1 VKVYCIAGEASGD
14 LHGASLLAEWKRRD
28 PSLQVRGWGGDL
40 MQAQGMDLVKHYRET
55 AFMGFAEVARNL
67 RTILGLLD
75 LARNDLQAY
84 APDVLLL
91 IDYPGFNLRMA
102 RYAHALGIRVVY
114 YISPQVW
121 AWKEGRVR
129 QIRQSVDLMLC
140 ILPFEKDWYAQRGM
154 QVHYVGHPLADQ
166 CRPMESDQVGAT
178 RQALGIPSGPCV
190 ALLPGSRLQEI
201 RKHGS
206 LMLRSLARLSG
217 GDQVSSGGFVSGGDS
232 VSSAVPIS
240 AVLAMAP
247 GVERSVYLPLEEEA
261 RTLGLNLH
269 CLVGKTR
276 ELLGCADAALV
287 ASGTATLEAA
297 LMGCPMVAVYR
308 VHPLSYFIG
317 KALVKVRFV
326 SLVNLILDREAV
338 PERLQSRAIPTVLE
352 AELRSLLAPSSAA
365 AVAQKQAFG
374 ELRGLLARVNGDD
387 RGATAAARAADCIV
401 RWAHDSRG

>member
-1 VKVYCIAGEASGD
+1 MHAS
-14 LHGASLLAEWKRRD
+14 SLLAEWRRRD
-28 PSLQVRGWGGDL
+28 PSLQLRGWGGDL
-40 MQAQGMDLVKHYRET
+40 MQAQGMHLVKHYRET

-75 LARNDLQAY
+75 LARKDLESY

-102 RYAHALGIRVVY
+102 RYAHDRGIRVVY

-121 AWKEGRVR
+121 AWKENRVR

-140 ILPFEKDWYAQRGM
+140 ILPFEKEWYAQRGV

-166 CRPMESDQVGAT
+166 CRPLESEQVGAT

-206 LMLRSLARLSG
+206 LMLQSLTKLSG
-217 GDQVSSGGFVSGGDS
+217 GGAVSSG
-232 VSSAVPIS
+232 VPLS

-247 GVERSVYLPLEEEA
+247 GVDRSVYLPLEEEA
-261 RTLGLNLH
+261 RALGLNLH

-317 KALVKVRFV
+317 KALVKVRYV

-352 AELRSLLAPSSAA
+352 AELRSLLAPSSTAA
-365 AVAQKQAFG
+365 EAQKQAFG

-387 RGATAAARAADCIV
+387 SGATAATRAADCIV
-401 RWAHDSRG
+401 RWARDVQG

>member
-1 VKVYCIAGEASGD
+1 M
-14 LHGASLLAEWKRRD
+14 HGASLLAEWRRRD
-28 PSLQVRGWGGDL
+28 PSLRVRGWGGDL

-75 LARNDLQAY
+75 LARKDLESY

-102 RYAHALGIRVVY
+102 RYAHDRGIRVVY

-121 AWKEGRVR
+121 AWKESRVR

-140 ILPFEKDWYAQRGM
+140 ILPFEKEWYAERGV

-166 CRPMESDQVGAT
+166 CRPLESEQVGAT

-206 LMLRSLARLSG
+206 LMLQSLARLSG
-217 GDQVSSGGFVSGGDS
+217 GNGVPGGGFVSGGGA
-232 VSSAVPIS
+232 VSSGVPLS

-247 GVERSVYLPLEEEA
+247 GVDRSVYLPLEEEA

-317 KALVKVRFV
+317 KALVKVRYV

-365 AVAQKQAFG
+365 AAAQKQAFG

-387 RGATAAARAADCIV
+387 SGATAATRAADCIV
-401 RWAHDSRG
+401 RWARDVQG

>member
-1 VKVYCIAGEASGD
+1 MHAS
-14 LHGASLLAEWKRRD
+14 SLLAEWRRRD
-28 PSLQVRGWGGDL
+28 PSLQLRGWGGDL
-40 MQAQGMDLVKHYRET
+40 MQAQGMHLVKHYRET

-67 RTILGLLD
+67 RTIVGLLD
-75 LARNDLQAY
+75 LARKDLESY

-102 RYAHALGIRVVY
+102 RYAHDRGIRVVY

-121 AWKEGRVR
+121 AWKENRVR

-140 ILPFEKDWYAQRGM
+140 ILPFEKEWYAQRGV

-166 CRPMESDQVGAT
+166 CRPLESVQVGAT
-178 RQALGIPSGPCV
+178 RQALGIPSGLCV

-206 LMLRSLARLSG
+206 LMLQSLAKLSG
-217 GDQVSSGGFVSGGDS
+217 GGQ

-247 GVERSVYLPLEEEA
+247 GVDRSVYRPLEEEA
-261 RTLGLNLH
+261 RALGLKLH

-338 PERLQSRAIPTVLE
+338 PERLQSRAIPTVLG
-352 AELRSLLAPSSAA
+352 AELRSLLAPASAA
-365 AVAQKQAFG
+365 AAAQKQAFG

-387 RGATAAARAADCIV
+387 SGATAATRAADCIV
-401 RWAHDSRG
+401 RWARDVQG

>member
-1 VKVYCIAGEASGD
+1 
-14 LHGASLLAEWKRRD
+14 
-28 PSLQVRGWGGDL
+28 
-40 MQAQGMDLVKHYRET
+40 MDLVKHYRET

-75 LARNDLQAY
+75 LARKDLQAY

-140 ILPFEKDWYAQRGM
+140 ILPFEKEWYTQRGV

-166 CRPMESDQVGAT
+166 CRPLESERVGAM

-217 GDQVSSGGFVSGGDS
+217 GGLVSSVF
-232 VSSAVPIS
+232 PIS

-247 GVERSVYLPLEEEA
+247 GVDRSVYLPLEEEA
-261 RTLGLNLH
+261 RALGLNLH

-317 KALVKVRFV
+317 KALVKVRYV

-352 AELRSLLAPSSAA
+352 AELRALLAPSSAA
-365 AVAQKQAFG
+365 ATAQKQAFG

-387 RGATAAARAADCIV
+387 SGATAAARAADCIV
-401 RWAHDSRG
+401 RWAQDPKG

>member
-1 VKVYCIAGEASGD
+1 M
-14 LHGASLLAEWKRRD
+14 HGASLLTEWRRRD
-28 PSLQVRGWGGDL
+28 PSLRVRGWGGDL
-40 MQAQGMDLVKHYRET
+40 MQAQGMDMVKHYRET

-75 LARNDLQAY
+75 LARSDLQAY

-140 ILPFEKDWYAQRGM
+140 ILPFEKEWYAQRGM

-166 CRPMESDQVGAT
+166 CRPLEPEQVGET

-217 GDQVSSGGFVSGGDS
+217 DSGVSGGGFVSGGEAVSRDGL
-232 VSSAVPIS
+232 VSSVFPIS

-247 GVERSVYLPLEEEA
+247 GVDRSVYLPLEEEA
-261 RTLGLNLH
+261 RVLGLNLY

-365 AVAQKQAFG
+365 AAAQKQAFG

-387 RGATAAARAADCIV
+387 SGATAAARAADCIV
-401 RWAHDSRG
+401 RWAQDPKG

>member
-1 VKVYCIAGEASGD
+1 MHAS
-14 LHGASLLAEWKRRD
+14 SLLAEWRRRD
-28 PSLQVRGWGGDL
+28 PSLQLRGWGGDL
-40 MQAQGMDLVKHYRET
+40 MQAQGMHLVKHYRET

-75 LARNDLQAY
+75 LARKDLESY

-102 RYAHALGIRVVY
+102 RYAHDRGIRVVY

-121 AWKEGRVR
+121 AWKENRVR

-140 ILPFEKDWYAQRGM
+140 ILPFEKEWYAQRGV

-166 CRPMESDQVGAT
+166 CRPLESEQVGAT

-206 LMLRSLARLSG
+206 LMLQSLAKLSG
-217 GDQVSSGGFVSGGDS
+217 GGAVSSG
-232 VSSAVPIS
+232 VPLS

-247 GVERSVYLPLEEEA
+247 GVDRSVYLPLEEEA
-261 RTLGLNLH
+261 RTLGLNLL

-317 KALVKVRFV
+317 KALVKVRYV

-338 PERLQSRAIPTVLE
+338 PERLQSRAIPTVLG
-352 AELRSLLAPSSAA
+352 AELRSLLAPASAA
-365 AVAQKQAFG
+365 AAAQKQAFG

-387 RGATAAARAADCIV
+387 SGATAATRAADCIV
-401 RWAHDSRG
+401 RWARDVQG

>member
-1 VKVYCIAGEASGD
+1 
-14 LHGASLLAEWKRRD
+14 
-28 PSLQVRGWGGDL
+28 

-75 LARNDLQAY
+75 LARKDLQAY

-166 CRPMESDQVGAT
+166 CRPLESEQVVAT

-217 GDQVSSGGFVSGGDS
+217 GDT

-247 GVERSVYLPLEEEA
+247 GVDRSVYLPLEEEA
-261 RTLGLNLH
+261 RTLGLKLH

-365 AVAQKQAFG
+365 AAAQKQAFG
-374 ELRGLLARVNGDD
+374 ELRGLLARVNADD
-387 RGATAAARAADCIV
+387 SGATAAARAADCIV
-401 RWAHDSRG
+401 RWAQDPKG

>member
-1 VKVYCIAGEASGD
+1 
-14 LHGASLLAEWKRRD
+14 
-28 PSLQVRGWGGDL
+28 
-40 MQAQGMDLVKHYRET
+40 MDLVKHYRET

-75 LARNDLQAY
+75 LARKDLQAY

-166 CRPMESDQVGAT
+166 CRPLESDQVGAT

-217 GDQVSSGGFVSGGDS
+217 GGGVSGGGFVSGGEAVSRDGL
-232 VSSAVPIS
+232 VSSVFPIS

-247 GVERSVYLPLEEEA
+247 GVDRSVYLPLEEEA
-261 RTLGLNLH
+261 RTLGLKLH

-365 AVAQKQAFG
+365 AAAQKQAFG

-387 RGATAAARAADCIV
+387 SGATAAARAADCIV
-401 RWAHDSRG
+401 RWAQDPKG

>member
-1 VKVYCIAGEASGD
+1 MHAS
-14 LHGASLLAEWKRRD
+14 SLLAEWRRRD
-28 PSLQVRGWGGDL
+28 PSLQLRGWGGDL
-40 MQAQGMDLVKHYRET
+40 MQAQGMHLVKHYRET

-75 LARNDLQAY
+75 LARKDLESY

-102 RYAHALGIRVVY
+102 RYAHDRGIRVVY

-121 AWKEGRVR
+121 AWKENRVR

-140 ILPFEKDWYAQRGM
+140 ILPFEKEWYAQRGV

-166 CRPMESDQVGAT
+166 CRPLESEQVVAT

-217 GDQVSSGGFVSGGDS
+217 GGQ

-247 GVERSVYLPLEEEA
+247 GVDRSVYRPLEEEA
-261 RTLGLNLH
+261 RALGLNLH

-326 SLVNLILDREAV
+326 SLVNLILGREAV
-338 PERLQSRAIPTVLE
+338 PERLQSRAIPTVLG
-352 AELRSLLAPSSAA
+352 AELRSLLAPASAA
-365 AVAQKQAFG
+365 AAAQKQAFG
-374 ELRGLLARVNGDD
+374 ELRGLFARVNGDD
-387 RGATAAARAADCIV
+387 SGATAATRAADCIV
-401 RWAHDSRG
+401 RWARDVQG

>member
-1 VKVYCIAGEASGD
+1 MHAS
-14 LHGASLLAEWKRRD
+14 SLLAEWRRRD
-28 PSLQVRGWGGDL
+28 PSLQLRGWGGDL
-40 MQAQGMDLVKHYRET
+40 MQAQGMHLVKHYRET

-75 LARNDLQAY
+75 LARKDLESY

-102 RYAHALGIRVVY
+102 RYAHDRGIRVVY

-121 AWKEGRVR
+121 AWKENRVR

-140 ILPFEKDWYAQRGM
+140 ILPFEKEWYAQRGV

-166 CRPMESDQVGAT
+166 CRPLESEQVGAT
-178 RQALGIPSGPCV
+178 RQALGIPSGLCV

-206 LMLRSLARLSG
+206 LMLQSLAKLSG
-217 GDQVSSGGFVSGGDS
+217 GGAVSSG
-232 VSSAVPIS
+232 VPLS

-247 GVERSVYLPLEEEA
+247 GVDRSVYLPLEEEA
-261 RTLGLNLH
+261 RTLGLNLL

-317 KALVKVRFV
+317 KALVKVRYV

-338 PERLQSRAIPTVLE
+338 PERLQSRAIPTVLG
-352 AELRSLLAPSSAA
+352 AELRSLLAPASAA
-365 AVAQKQAFG
+365 AAAQKQAFG

-387 RGATAAARAADCIV
+387 SGATAATRAADCIV
-401 RWAHDSRG
+401 RWARDVQG

>member
-1 VKVYCIAGEASGD
+1 MHAS
-14 LHGASLLAEWKRRD
+14 SLLAEWRRRD
-28 PSLQVRGWGGDL
+28 PSLQLRGWGGDL
-40 MQAQGMDLVKHYRET
+40 MQAQGMHLVKHYRET

-75 LARNDLQAY
+75 LARKDLESY

-102 RYAHALGIRVVY
+102 RYAHDRGIRVVY

-121 AWKEGRVR
+121 AWKENRVR

-140 ILPFEKDWYAQRGM
+140 ILPFEKEWYAQRGV

-166 CRPMESDQVGAT
+166 CRPLESEQVGAT
-178 RQALGIPSGPCV
+178 RQALGVPSGPCV

-206 LMLRSLARLSG
+206 LMLQSLTKLSG
-217 GDQVSSGGFVSGGDS
+217 GGAVSSG
-232 VSSAVPIS
+232 VPLS

-247 GVERSVYLPLEEEA
+247 GVDRSVYLPLEEEA

-326 SLVNLILDREAV
+326 SLVNLILGREAV
-338 PERLQSRAIPTVLE
+338 PERLQSRAIPTALG
-352 AELRSLLAPSSAA
+352 AELRSLLAPASAA
-365 AVAQKQAFG
+365 AAAQKQAFG

-387 RGATAAARAADCIV
+387 SGATAATRAADCIV
-401 RWAHDSRG
+401 RWAQDVQG

>member
-1 VKVYCIAGEASGD
+1 
-14 LHGASLLAEWKRRD
+14 
-28 PSLQVRGWGGDL
+28 
-40 MQAQGMDLVKHYRET
+40 MDLVKHYRET

-75 LARNDLQAY
+75 LARKDLESY

-102 RYAHALGIRVVY
+102 RYAHDRGIRVVY

-121 AWKEGRVR
+121 AWKENRVR

-217 GDQVSSGGFVSGGDS
+217 GGQVSSGGFVSGGDS

-247 GVERSVYLPLEEEA
+247 GVDRSVYLPLEEEA

-317 KALVKVRFV
+317 KALVKVRYV

-365 AVAQKQAFG
+365 AAAQKQAFG

-387 RGATAAARAADCIV
+387 SGATAAARAADCIV
-401 RWAHDSRG
+401 RWAQDSRG

>member
-1 VKVYCIAGEASGD
+1 MKVYCIAGEASGD
-14 LHGASLLAEWKRRD
+14 MHASSLLAEWRRRD
-28 PSLQVRGWGGDL
+28 PSLQLRGWGGDL
-40 MQAQGMDLVKHYRET
+40 MQAQGMHLVKHYRET

-75 LARNDLQAY
+75 LARKDLESY

-102 RYAHALGIRVVY
+102 RYAHDRGIRVVY

-121 AWKEGRVR
+121 AWKESRVR

-140 ILPFEKDWYAQRGM
+140 ILPFEKEWYAERGV

-166 CRPMESDQVGAT
+166 CRPLESEQVGAT
-178 RQALGIPSGPCV
+178 RQALGIPSGLCV

-206 LMLRSLARLSG
+206 LMLQSLTELSG
-217 GDQVSSGGFVSGGDS
+217 GGAVSSGVSL
-232 VSSAVPIS
+232 S

-247 GVERSVYLPLEEEA
+247 GVDRSVYLPLEEEA

-326 SLVNLILDREAV
+326 SLVNLILGREAV

-365 AVAQKQAFG
+365 AAAQKQAFG

-387 RGATAAARAADCIV
+387 SGATAATRAADCIV
-401 RWAHDSRG
+401 RWARDVQG

>member
-1 VKVYCIAGEASGD
+1 M
-14 LHGASLLAEWKRRD
+14 HGASLLAEWRRRD
-28 PSLQVRGWGGDL
+28 PSLRVRGWGGDL

-75 LARNDLQAY
+75 LARKDLQSY

-102 RYAHALGIRVVY
+102 RYAHDRGIRVVY

-121 AWKEGRVR
+121 AWKESRVR

-140 ILPFEKDWYAQRGM
+140 ILPFEKEWYAERGV

-166 CRPMESDQVGAT
+166 CRPLESEQVGST

-206 LMLRSLARLSG
+206 LMLQSLAKLSG
-217 GDQVSSGGFVSGGDS
+217 GNGVPGGGFVSGGGA
-232 VSSAVPIS
+232 VSSGVPLS

-247 GVERSVYLPLEEEA
+247 GVDRSVYLPLEEEA
-261 RTLGLNLH
+261 RTLGLNLL

-317 KALVKVRFV
+317 KALVKVRYV

-365 AVAQKQAFG
+365 AEAQKQAFG

-387 RGATAAARAADCIV
+387 SGATAATRAADCIV
-401 RWAHDSRG
+401 RWAQDPKG

>member
-1 VKVYCIAGEASGD
+1 MKVYCIAGEASGD
-14 LHGASLLAEWKRRD
+14 MHASSLLAEWRRRD
-28 PSLQVRGWGGDL
+28 PSLQLRGWGGDL
-40 MQAQGMDLVKHYRET
+40 MQAQGMHLVKHYRET

-75 LARNDLQAY
+75 LARKDLESY

-102 RYAHALGIRVVY
+102 RYAHDRGIRVVY

-121 AWKEGRVR
+121 AWKENRVR

-140 ILPFEKDWYAQRGM
+140 ILPFEKEWYAQRGV

-166 CRPMESDQVGAT
+166 CRPLESVQVGAT
-178 RQALGIPSGPCV
+178 RQALGIPSGLCV

-206 LMLRSLARLSG
+206 LMLQSLAKLSG
-217 GDQVSSGGFVSGGDS
+217 GGAVSSG
-232 VSSAVPIS
+232 VPLS

-247 GVERSVYLPLEEEA
+247 GVDRSVYLPLEEEA

-338 PERLQSRAIPTVLE
+338 PERLQSRAIPTVLG
-352 AELRSLLAPSSAA
+352 AELRSLLAPASAA
-365 AVAQKQAFG
+365 AAAQKQAFG

-387 RGATAAARAADCIV
+387 SGATAATRAADCIV
-401 RWAHDSRG
+401 RWAQDVQG

>member
-1 VKVYCIAGEASGD
+1 MKVYCIAGEASGD
-14 LHGASLLAEWKRRD
+14 LHGASLLAEWRRKD
-28 PSLQVRGWGGDL
+28 PSFQVRGWGGDL

-75 LARNDLQAY
+75 LARKDLQAY

-140 ILPFEKDWYAQRGM
+140 LLPFEKDWYAQRGV

-166 CRPMESDQVGAT
+166 CRPLESEQVVAT

-217 GDQVSSGGFVSGGDS
+217 GGQVSIGGFVSGGDA
-232 VSSAVPIS
+232 VSSGDPMS

-247 GVERSVYLPLEEEA
+247 GVDRCVYLPLEEEA
-261 RTLGLNLH
+261 RALGLKLH
-269 CLVGKTR
+269 CLEGKTR

-338 PERLQSRAIPTVLE
+338 PERLQFRAIPTVLE

-365 AVAQKQAFG
+365 AAAQKQAFG

-387 RGATAAARAADCIV
+387 SGATAAARAADCIV
-401 RWAHDSRG
+401 RWAQDPKG

>member
-1 VKVYCIAGEASGD
+1 MHAS
-14 LHGASLLAEWKRRD
+14 SLLAEWRRRD
-28 PSLQVRGWGGDL
+28 PSLQLRGWGGDL
-40 MQAQGMDLVKHYRET
+40 MQAQGMHLVKHYRET

-75 LARNDLQAY
+75 LARKDLESY

-102 RYAHALGIRVVY
+102 RYAHDRGIRVVY

-121 AWKEGRVR
+121 AWKENRVR

-140 ILPFEKDWYAQRGM
+140 ILPFEKEWYAQRGV

-166 CRPMESDQVGAT
+166 CRPLESEQVGAT
-178 RQALGIPSGPCV
+178 RHALGIPSGLCV

-206 LMLRSLARLSG
+206 LMLQSLAKLSG
-217 GDQVSSGGFVSGGDS
+217 GGAVSSG
-232 VSSAVPIS
+232 VPLS

-247 GVERSVYLPLEEEA
+247 GVDRSVYLPLEEEA

-326 SLVNLILDREAV
+326 SLVNLILGREAV
-338 PERLQSRAIPTVLE
+338 PERLQSRAIPTVLG
-352 AELRSLLAPSSAA
+352 AELRSLLAPASAA
-365 AVAQKQAFG
+365 AATQKQAFG

-387 RGATAAARAADCIV
+387 SGATAATRAADCIV
-401 RWAHDSRG
+401 RWARDVQG

>member
-1 VKVYCIAGEASGD
+1 MHAS
-14 LHGASLLAEWKRRD
+14 SLLAEWRRRD
-28 PSLQVRGWGGDL
+28 PSLQLRGWGGDL
-40 MQAQGMDLVKHYRET
+40 MQAQGMHLVKHYRET

-75 LARNDLQAY
+75 LARKDLESY

-102 RYAHALGIRVVY
+102 RYAHDRGIRVVY

-121 AWKEGRVR
+121 AWKENRVR

-140 ILPFEKDWYAQRGM
+140 ILPFEKEWYAQRGV

-166 CRPMESDQVGAT
+166 CRPLESEQVGAT

-206 LMLRSLARLSG
+206 LMLQSLAKLSG
-217 GDQVSSGGFVSGGDS
+217 GGAVSSG
-232 VSSAVPIS
+232 VPLS

-247 GVERSVYLPLEEEA
+247 GVDRSVYLPLEEEA

-317 KALVKVRFV
+317 KALVKVRYV
-326 SLVNLILDREAV
+326 SLVNLILGREAV
-338 PERLQSRAIPTVLE
+338 PERLQSRAIPTVLG
-352 AELRSLLAPSSAA
+352 AELRSLLAPASAA
-365 AVAQKQAFG
+365 AAAQKQAFG

-387 RGATAAARAADCIV
+387 SGATAATRAADCIV
-401 RWAHDSRG
+401 RWARDVQG

>member
-1 VKVYCIAGEASGD
+1 MHAS
-14 LHGASLLAEWKRRD
+14 SLLAEWRRRD
-28 PSLQVRGWGGDL
+28 PSLQLRGWGGDL
-40 MQAQGMDLVKHYRET
+40 MQAQGMHLVKHYRET

-75 LARNDLQAY
+75 LARKDLESY

-102 RYAHALGIRVVY
+102 RYAHDRGIRVVY

-121 AWKEGRVR
+121 AWKENRVR

-140 ILPFEKDWYAQRGM
+140 ILPFEKEWYAQRGV

-166 CRPMESDQVGAT
+166 CRPLESEQVGAT
-178 RQALGIPSGPCV
+178 RQALGIPSGLCV

-206 LMLRSLARLSG
+206 LMLQSLARLSG
-217 GDQVSSGGFVSGGDS
+217 GGAVSSG
-232 VSSAVPIS
+232 VPLS

-247 GVERSVYLPLEEEA
+247 GVDRSVYLPLEEEA

-317 KALVKVRFV
+317 KALVKVRYV
-326 SLVNLILDREAV
+326 SLVNLILGREAV
-338 PERLQSRAIPTVLE
+338 PERLQSRAIPTVLG
-352 AELRSLLAPSSAA
+352 AELRSLLAPASAA
-365 AVAQKQAFG
+365 AAAQKQAFG

-387 RGATAAARAADCIV
+387 SGATAATRAADCIV
-401 RWAHDSRG
+401 RWARDVQG

>member
-1 VKVYCIAGEASGD
+1 MHAS
-14 LHGASLLAEWKRRD
+14 SLLAEWRRRD
-28 PSLQVRGWGGDL
+28 PSLQLRGWGGDL
-40 MQAQGMDLVKHYRET
+40 MQAQGMHLVKHYRET

-75 LARNDLQAY
+75 LARKDLESY

-102 RYAHALGIRVVY
+102 RYAHDRGIRVVY

-121 AWKEGRVR
+121 AWKENRVR

-140 ILPFEKDWYAQRGM
+140 ILPFEKEWYAQRGV

-166 CRPMESDQVGAT
+166 CRPLESVQVGAT

-206 LMLRSLARLSG
+206 LMLQSLAKLSG
-217 GDQVSSGGFVSGGDS
+217 GGAVSSV
-232 VSSAVPIS
+232 VPLS

-247 GVERSVYLPLEEEA
+247 GVDRSVYLPLEEEA

-326 SLVNLILDREAV
+326 SLVNLILGREAV
-338 PERLQSRAIPTVLE
+338 PERLQSRAIPTVLG
-352 AELRSLLAPSSAA
+352 AELRSLLAPASAA
-365 AVAQKQAFG
+365 AAAQKQAFG

-387 RGATAAARAADCIV
+387 SGATAATRAADCIV
-401 RWAHDSRG
+401 RWARDVQG

>member
-1 VKVYCIAGEASGD
+1 MHAS
-14 LHGASLLAEWKRRD
+14 SLLAEWRRRD
-28 PSLQVRGWGGDL
+28 PSLQLRGWGGDL
-40 MQAQGMDLVKHYRET
+40 MQAQGMHLVKHYRET

-75 LARNDLQAY
+75 LARKDLESY

-102 RYAHALGIRVVY
+102 RYAHDRGIRVVY

-121 AWKEGRVR
+121 AWKENRVR

-140 ILPFEKDWYAQRGM
+140 ILPFEKEWYAQRGV

-166 CRPMESDQVGAT
+166 CRPLESEQVGAT

-206 LMLRSLARLSG
+206 LMLQSLAKLSG
-217 GDQVSSGGFVSGGDS
+217 GGAVSSG
-232 VSSAVPIS
+232 VPLS

-247 GVERSVYLPLEEEA
+247 GVDRSVYLPLEEEA

-326 SLVNLILDREAV
+326 SLVNLILGREAV

-352 AELRSLLAPSSAA
+352 AELRSLLAPASAA
-365 AVAQKQAFG
+365 AAAQKQAFG

-387 RGATAAARAADCIV
+387 SGATAATRAADCIV
-401 RWAHDSRG
+401 RWARDVQG

>member
-1 VKVYCIAGEASGD
+1 MHAS
-14 LHGASLLAEWKRRD
+14 SLLAEWRRRD
-28 PSLQVRGWGGDL
+28 PSLQLRGWGGDL
-40 MQAQGMDLVKHYRET
+40 MQAQGMHLVKHYRET

-75 LARNDLQAY
+75 LARKDLESY

-102 RYAHALGIRVVY
+102 RYAHDRGIRVVY

-121 AWKEGRVR
+121 AWKENRVR

-140 ILPFEKDWYAQRGM
+140 ILPFEKEWYAQRGV

-166 CRPMESDQVGAT
+166 CRPLESEQVGAT

-206 LMLRSLARLSG
+206 LMLQSLAKLSG
-217 GDQVSSGGFVSGGDS
+217 GGAVSSG
-232 VSSAVPIS
+232 VPLS

-247 GVERSVYLPLEEEA
+247 GVDRSVYLPLEEEA

-317 KALVKVRFV
+317 KALVKVRYV

-338 PERLQSRAIPTVLE
+338 PERLQSRAIPTVLG
-352 AELRSLLAPSSAA
+352 AELRSLLAPASAA
-365 AVAQKQAFG
+365 AAAQKQAFG

-387 RGATAAARAADCIV
+387 SGATAATRAADCIV
-401 RWAHDSRG
+401 RWARDVQG

>member
-1 VKVYCIAGEASGD
+1 MHAS
-14 LHGASLLAEWKRRD
+14 SLLAEWRRRD
-28 PSLQVRGWGGDL
+28 PSLQLRGWGGDL
-40 MQAQGMDLVKHYRET
+40 MQAQGMHLVKHYRET

-75 LARNDLQAY
+75 LARKDLESY

-102 RYAHALGIRVVY
+102 RYAHDRGIRVVY

-121 AWKEGRVR
+121 AWKENRVR

-140 ILPFEKDWYAQRGM
+140 ILPFEKEWYAQRGV

-166 CRPMESDQVGAT
+166 CRPMESDQVGVT
-178 RQALGIPSGPCV
+178 RQALGIPSGLCV

-206 LMLRSLARLSG
+206 LMLQSLAKLSG
-217 GDQVSSGGFVSGGDS
+217 GGAVSSG
-232 VSSAVPIS
+232 VPLS

-247 GVERSVYLPLEEEA
+247 GVDRSVYLPLEEEA
-261 RTLGLNLH
+261 RTLGLNLL

-276 ELLGCADAALV
+276 ELLGCADAAVV

-297 LMGCPMVAVYR
+297 LLGCPMVAVYR

-317 KALVKVRFV
+317 KALVKVRYV

-365 AVAQKQAFG
+365 AEAQKQAFG

-387 RGATAAARAADCIV
+387 SGATAATRAADCIV
-401 RWAHDSRG
+401 RWARDVQG

>member
-1 VKVYCIAGEASGD
+1 
-14 LHGASLLAEWKRRD
+14 
-28 PSLQVRGWGGDL
+28 
-40 MQAQGMDLVKHYRET
+40 MQAQGMHLVKHYRET

-75 LARNDLQAY
+75 LARKDLESY

-102 RYAHALGIRVVY
+102 RYAHDRGIRVVY

-121 AWKEGRVR
+121 AWKENRVR

-140 ILPFEKDWYAQRGM
+140 ILPFEKEWYAQRGV

-166 CRPMESDQVGAT
+166 CRPLESEQVGAT

-206 LMLRSLARLSG
+206 LMLQSLAKLSG
-217 GDQVSSGGFVSGGDS
+217 GGAVSSG
-232 VSSAVPIS
+232 VPLS

-247 GVERSVYLPLEEEA
+247 GVDRSVYLPLEEEA
-261 RTLGLNLH
+261 RTLGLNLL

-317 KALVKVRFV
+317 KALVKVRYV

-365 AVAQKQAFG
+365 AAAQKQAFG

-387 RGATAAARAADCIV
+387 SGATAATRAADCIV
-401 RWAHDSRG
+401 RWARDVQG

>member
-1 VKVYCIAGEASGD
+1 MHAS
-14 LHGASLLAEWKRRD
+14 SLLAEWRRRD
-28 PSLQVRGWGGDL
+28 PSLQLRGWGGDL
-40 MQAQGMDLVKHYRET
+40 MQAQGMHLVKHYRET

-75 LARNDLQAY
+75 LARKDLESY

-102 RYAHALGIRVVY
+102 RYAHDRGIRVVY

-121 AWKEGRVR
+121 AWKENRVR

-140 ILPFEKDWYAQRGM
+140 ILPFEKEWYAQRGV

-166 CRPMESDQVGAT
+166 CRPLESEQVGAT
-178 RQALGIPSGPCV
+178 RQALGIPSGLCV

-206 LMLRSLARLSG
+206 LMLQSLTKLSG
-217 GDQVSSGGFVSGGDS
+217 GGAVSSG
-232 VSSAVPIS
+232 VPLS

-247 GVERSVYLPLEEEA
+247 GVDRSVYLPLEEEA

-338 PERLQSRAIPTVLE
+338 PERLQSRAIPTVLG
-352 AELRSLLAPSSAA
+352 AELRSLLAPASAA
-365 AVAQKQAFG
+365 AAAQKQAFG

-387 RGATAAARAADCIV
+387 SGATAATRAADCIV
-401 RWAHDSRG
+401 RWAQDVQG

>member
-1 VKVYCIAGEASGD
+1 MKVYCIAGEASGD
-14 LHGASLLAEWKRRD
+14 LHGASLLAEWRRKD

-67 RTILGLLD
+67 RTIFGLLD
-75 LARNDLQAY
+75 LARKDLQAY

-166 CRPMESDQVGAT
+166 CRPLESEQVVAT

-217 GDQVSSGGFVSGGDS
+217 GGQ

-247 GVERSVYLPLEEEA
+247 GVDRSVYRPLEEEA
-261 RTLGLNLH
+261 RALGLKLH

-326 SLVNLILDREAV
+326 SLVNLILGREAV
-338 PERLQSRAIPTVLE
+338 PERLQSRAIPTVLG
-352 AELRSLLAPSSAA
+352 AELRSLLAQASAA
-365 AVAQKQAFG
+365 AAAQKQAFG

-387 RGATAAARAADCIV
+387 SGATAATRAADCIV
-401 RWAHDSRG
+401 RWAKDVQG

>member
-1 VKVYCIAGEASGD
+1 MHAS
-14 LHGASLLAEWKRRD
+14 SLLAEWRRRD
-28 PSLQVRGWGGDL
+28 PSLQLRGWGGDL
-40 MQAQGMDLVKHYRET
+40 MQAQGMHLVKHYRET

-75 LARNDLQAY
+75 LARKDLESY

-102 RYAHALGIRVVY
+102 RYAHDRGIRVVY

-121 AWKEGRVR
+121 AWKENRVR

-140 ILPFEKDWYAQRGM
+140 ILPFEKEWYAQRGV

-166 CRPMESDQVGAT
+166 CRPLGSEQVGAT
-178 RQALGIPSGPCV
+178 RHALGIPSGLCV

-206 LMLRSLARLSG
+206 LMLQSLAKLSG
-217 GDQVSSGGFVSGGDS
+217 GGAVSSG
-232 VSSAVPIS
+232 VPLS

-247 GVERSVYLPLEEEA
+247 GVDRSFYLPLEEEA

-317 KALVKVRFV
+317 KALVKVRYV

-365 AVAQKQAFG
+365 AAAQKQAFG
-374 ELRGLLARVNGDD
+374 ELRGLLARENGDD
-387 RGATAAARAADCIV
+387 SGATAATRAADCIV
-401 RWAHDSRG
+401 RWARDVQG

>member
-14 LHGASLLAEWKRRD
+14 LHGASLLAEWRRKD

-75 LARNDLQAY
+75 LARKDLQAY

-166 CRPMESDQVGAT
+166 CRPLESEQVVAT

-217 GDQVSSGGFVSGGDS
+217 GGGVSGGGFVSGGEA
-232 VSSAVPIS
+232 VSRDGLVSRVFPIS

-247 GVERSVYLPLEEEA
+247 GVDRSVYLPLEEEA
-261 RTLGLNLH
+261 RTLGLKLH
-269 CLVGKTR
+269 CLERKTR

-317 KALVKVRFV
+317 KALVKVRYV

-365 AVAQKQAFG
+365 AAAQKQAFG

-401 RWAHDSRG
+401 R

>member
-1 VKVYCIAGEASGD
+1 MKVYCIAGEASGD

-217 GDQVSSGGFVSGGDS
+217 GGQVSSGGFVSGGDS

-247 GVERSVYLPLEEEA
+247 GVDRSVYLPLEEEA

-297 LMGCPMVAVYR
+297 LLGCPMVAVYR

-352 AELRSLLAPSSAA
+352 AELRSLLDPSSAA
-365 AVAQKQAFG
+365 AAAQKQAFG

-401 RWAHDSRG
+401 RWAQDSRG

>member
-14 LHGASLLAEWKRRD
+14 LHGASLLAEWRRKD

-75 LARNDLQAY
+75 LARKDLQAY

-102 RYAHALGIRVVY
+102 LYAHALGIRVVY

-166 CRPMESDQVGAT
+166 CRPLESEQVVAT

-217 GDQVSSGGFVSGGDS
+217 GGQ

-247 GVERSVYLPLEEEA
+247 GVDRSVYRPLEEEA
-261 RTLGLNLH
+261 RALGLKLH

-365 AVAQKQAFG
+365 AAAQKQAFG

-387 RGATAAARAADCIV
+387 SGAMAAARAADCIV
-401 RWAHDSRG
+401 RWAQDPKG

>member
-1 VKVYCIAGEASGD
+1 MHAS
-14 LHGASLLAEWKRRD
+14 SLLAEWRRRD
-28 PSLQVRGWGGDL
+28 PSLQLRGWGGDL
-40 MQAQGMDLVKHYRET
+40 MQAQGMHLVKHYRET

-75 LARNDLQAY
+75 LARKDLESY

-102 RYAHALGIRVVY
+102 RYAHDRGIRVVY

-121 AWKEGRVR
+121 AWKENRVR

-140 ILPFEKDWYAQRGM
+140 ILPFEKEWYAQRGV

-166 CRPMESDQVGAT
+166 CRPLESEQVGAT
-178 RQALGIPSGPCV
+178 RHALGIPSGLCV

-206 LMLRSLARLSG
+206 LMLQSLAKLSG
-217 GDQVSSGGFVSGGDS
+217 GGAVSSG
-232 VSSAVPIS
+232 VPLS

-247 GVERSVYLPLEEEA
+247 GVDRSVYLPLEEEA

-326 SLVNLILDREAV
+326 SLVNLILGREAV
-338 PERLQSRAIPTVLE
+338 PERLQSRAIPTVLG
-352 AELRSLLAPSSAA
+352 AELRSLLAPASAA
-365 AVAQKQAFG
+365 AAAQKQAFG

-387 RGATAAARAADCIV
+387 SGATAATRAADCIV
-401 RWAHDSRG
+401 RWAQDVQG

>member
-1 VKVYCIAGEASGD
+1 M
-14 LHGASLLAEWKRRD
+14 HGASLLAEWRRRD

-75 LARNDLQAY
+75 LARKDLQGY

-102 RYAHALGIRVVY
+102 RYAHDRGIRVVY

-121 AWKEGRVR
+121 AWKESRVR

-140 ILPFEKDWYAQRGM
+140 ILPFEKEWYAERGV

-166 CRPMESDQVGAT
+166 CRPLESEQVGAT
-178 RQALGIPSGPCV
+178 RQALGIPRGPCV

-206 LMLRSLARLSG
+206 LMLQSLARLSG
-217 GDQVSSGGFVSGGDS
+217 GNGVPGGGFVSGGGA
-232 VSSAVPIS
+232 VSSGVPLS

-247 GVERSVYLPLEEEA
+247 GVDRSVYLPLEEEA
-261 RTLGLNLH
+261 RTLGLNLL

-317 KALVKVRFV
+317 KALVKVRYV

-365 AVAQKQAFG
+365 AEAQKQAFG

-387 RGATAAARAADCIV
+387 SGATAATRAADCIV
-401 RWAHDSRG
+401 RWARDVQG